1 MPETVVISRWRTRV
15 LWATLLFYLLA
26 RVCQL
31 YAERLPTL
39 LIVCLHVIPPAF
51 FAIIH
56 GSAIYGSKGMSMFA
70 VSCLGFGTLAESLS
84 LRTAFPFGRY
94 HFTDVMG
101 PKVFQLPLLLALA
114 YLGIGYVAW
123 VLALLILGYEDQPI
137 RGARVLALPV
147 LASLVMTTWDL
158 SMEPVWATLY
168 RAWIW
173 EEGGKFFGVPVTNFF
188 GWFFTGYLYYQTFAL
203 YCRKK
208 PVRVPEA
215 RQGFWLPA
223 ILIYAVCA
231 LGNLLIL
238 EQPMAPP
245 IITDA
250 AGTHWGTADILGS
263 CVLISLLVM
272 SPLALVA
279 WLRVRVRRRYL
290 DSLAC
295 KTALQGMK

>member
-1 MPETVVISRWRTRV
+1 MPETVVISSWRTCA
-15 LWATLLFYLLA
+15 LWGTLLLYVLS

-31 YAERLPTL
+31 YADRLPTL
-39 LIVCLHVIPPAF
+39 LIVILHVIPPAF
-51 FAIIH
+51 FAIVH
-56 GSAIYGSKGMSMFA
+56 GSALYGSKGMSMFV

-123 VLALLILGYEDQPI
+123 VLALLILGYDGKPI

-147 LASLVMTTWDL
+147 LAALVMTAWDL
-158 SMEPVWATLY
+158 SMEPTWATLD

-173 EEGGKFFGVPVTNFF
+173 EDGGEFFGVPVTNFF
-188 GWFFTGYLYYQTFAL
+188 GWFVTGYLYYQAFAL
-203 YCRKK
+203 YCRTK
-208 PVRVPEA
+208 PVHAPGA

-223 ILIYAVCA
+223 ILVYTACG

-238 EQPMAPP
+238 KQPMPP
-245 IITDA
+245 AIITDA
-250 AGTHWGTADILGS
+250 AGKHWVTADILGS
-263 CVLISLLVM
+263 CVLVSLLVM

-279 WLRVRVRRRYL
+279 WLRVRER
-290 DSLAC
+290 LAG
-295 KTALQGMK
+295 ASRPASDQDQVDA